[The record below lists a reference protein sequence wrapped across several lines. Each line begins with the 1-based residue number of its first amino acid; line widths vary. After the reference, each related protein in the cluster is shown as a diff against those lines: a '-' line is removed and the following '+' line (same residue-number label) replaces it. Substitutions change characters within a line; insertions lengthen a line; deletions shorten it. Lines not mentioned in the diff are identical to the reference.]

1 MTDAPPESS
10 PKSDPQP
17 ASPTFF
23 DRTLGNLRAAWRDI
37 AASARGAVGAAP
49 RPHLPREDA
58 ERLKEQMRAC
68 LETRGGEV
76 SARARA
82 AALGRT
88 YLALDATGRRNFLTI
103 LARDFD
109 VERAAVD
116 RAVEVFHAASDPLT
130 RAEAERALREALEP
144 GRLRLLTQFN
154 ALPEGVKFLVDLR

>member
-1 MTDAPPESS
+1 MTDAPSQS
-10 PKSDPQP
+10 APKPDAQP
-17 ASPTFF
+17 ASLTFF
-23 DRTLGNLRAAWRDI
+23 DRTRGNLRAAWRDI

-76 SARARA
+76 SARAPRA
-82 AALGRT
+82 ALARRRAGALGPPF
-88 YLALDATGRRNFLTI
+88 LALDATGRRNFLTI

-116 RAVEVFHAASDPLT
+116 RAVEVFH
-130 RAEAERALREALEP
+130 
-144 GRLRLLTQFN
+144 
-154 ALPEGVKFLVDLR
+154 